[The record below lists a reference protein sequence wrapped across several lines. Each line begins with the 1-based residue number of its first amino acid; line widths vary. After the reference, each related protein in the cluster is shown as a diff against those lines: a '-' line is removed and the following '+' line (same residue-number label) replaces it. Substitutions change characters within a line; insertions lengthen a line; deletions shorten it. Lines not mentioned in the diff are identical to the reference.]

1 MFISGDTGI
10 SPLFFLKKIDRDRS
24 IEKPNKCLLFS
35 HARGALIYYLNSIK
49 RNENKRQILMP
60 DYICDDLV
68 RTVKSA
74 GFEVEYYNITENLSP
89 DKNNLM
95 EKTTD
100 KILAIIVVHYFG
112 FFNDIDGIVDYC
124 RQKGIYVIEDCAHVL
139 FDSFDSVNR
148 ISRGDAAIFSLKKYF
163 PIPDGG
169 LLFAKDMK
177 INAVSLERCKTKYA
191 GLIKFF
197 LKYILSRTI
206 ISPAKKY
213 GDENYINESFE
224 GIKRISSFSETILE
238 DYIDIEYIKKRRQ
251 NNFFYYVDTLKK
263 NDIGNKVEIM
273 YSDLEESDA
282 PYMFPI
288 RLKKDNRLLISQLRG
303 NGIPAISWPSL
314 PEGIKNSSQHIA
326 ANNLHERVV
335 LLPLHQD
342 IDSRHINHIIYKLCK
357 FVT

>member
-10 SPLFFLKKIDRDRS
+10 SPLFLLKKIDRDRS
-24 IEKPNKCLLFS
+24 IKGLNKCLLFS
-35 HARGALIYYLNSIK
+35 HARGALIHYLNSIK

-68 RTVKSA
+68 RAVKSA
-74 GFEVEYYNITENLSP
+74 GFEVEYYNIAEDLSP

-112 FFNDIDGIVDYC
+112 FFNAIDGIVDYC

-139 FDSFDSVNR
+139 FDNLDSVNR
-148 ISRGDAAIFSLKKYF
+148 IFGGDAAIFSLKKYF

-169 LLFAKDMK
+169 LLLAKNIEPDATSMERYK
-177 INAVSLERCKTKYA
+177 IKYA
-191 GLIKFF
+191 VLIKYF

-206 ISPAKKY
+206 ISPVRKY
-213 GDENYINESFE
+213 GAENYIDESFE

-238 DYIDIEYIKKRRQ
+238 DYIDIDFIKNKRRS
-251 NNFFYYVDTLKK
+251 NFSYYVDTLKK
-263 NDIGNKVEIM
+263 IDIGSKVDII
-273 YSDLEESDA
+273 YSDLKEFEA

-288 RLKKDNRLLISQLRG
+288 RLKKDNRLLISQLRE

-314 PEGIKNSSQHIA
+314 PAGIKNSSQHIA
-326 ANNLHERVV
+326 ANNLYERVV

-342 IDSRHINHIIYKLCK
+342 VDSRHINHIIHKLCK
-357 FVT
+357 FI